1 MQTVCL
7 GVPTRHFSPAGAY
20 YSSTA
25 DFGSRKTFFA
35 LTSVKPASLVRFSH
49 PLSHMKTKSLLAV
62 AFICGAASVAAQQ
75 AVAPQT
81 DGGAAPPNWDV
92 LLRPRTHV
100 PSKTTTAITPA
111 DLATRLYIFAD
122 DSM

>member
-1 MQTVCL
+1 MQTICL
-7 GVPTRHFSPAGAY
+7 RVPMRHFSRARAY

-25 DFGSRKTFFA
+25 EFRSNKNFFA
-35 LTSVKPASLVRFSH
+35 VTSVKSASLVRLSH
-49 PLSHMKTKSLLAV
+49 PLSHMKTNSLLAV
-62 AFICGAASVAAQQ
+62 AFICGAASLAAQQ
-75 AVAPQT
+75 AVAPQS

-122 DSM
+122 DS